1 MLSIFVGGI
10 NISEITI
17 RDATEADLPEIEN
30 LISELI
36 VSIEDQENIAREAAL
51 TNFKFMLLD
60 ENSHALV
67 ADLNDE
73 VIGLINF
80 TTRQTILHSGQSG
93 LIDELVVSKNYRT
106 IGVGTKLVNS
116 AAEKCRSFGCIE
128 LEVSTEST
136 NQGAQ
141 DFYKRLGF
149 KEQGL
154 IFELDLI

>member
-1 MLSIFVGGI
+1 MRIFVGVI
-10 NISEITI
+10 NKSEITI